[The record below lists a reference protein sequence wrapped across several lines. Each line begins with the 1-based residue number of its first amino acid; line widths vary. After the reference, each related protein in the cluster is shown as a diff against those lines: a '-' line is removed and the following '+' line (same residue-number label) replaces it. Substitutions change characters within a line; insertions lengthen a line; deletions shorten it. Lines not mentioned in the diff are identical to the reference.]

1 MRLDKFLKVARIVK
15 RRALARELCD
25 DEAVTVNGT
34 VAKAGRT
41 VHVDDRVTVRTRRQ
55 VLQLTV
61 LAIPERGIR
70 KGDAADLYRVEKVEP
85 VEPVAEEW

>member
-25 DEAVTVNGT
+25 DQAVTVNGT
-34 VAKAGRT
+34 TAKAGRA
-41 VHVDDRVTVRTRRQ
+41 VHVADEVTVRTRRQ
-55 VLQLTV
+55 ILHLTI
-61 LAIPERGIR
+61 LAVPERGVR
-70 KGDAADLYRVEKVEP
+70 KTEAADLYRVDK

>member
-34 VAKAGRT
+34 TAKAGRT
-41 VHVDDRVTVRTRRQ
+41 VHADDRVVVRTRRQ
-55 VLQLTV
+55 RLHLTI
-61 LAIPERGIR
+61 LAVPERGVR
-70 KGDAADLYRVEKVEP
+70 KTEAAALYRVEKVEP
-85 VEPVAEEW
+85 VVEEW